1 MLSLPF
7 SKLADVYEALEGTRS
22 GLAMRDILSRFFKAT
37 PKGDIDKIAYLT
49 LGRIGPEYEEIEL
62 GMAEKM
68 VLRAIAVAFERGEDE
83 VRREFKKKGDAGL
96 VAEALAG
103 RGRDALTVS
112 QVFDKL
118 WEIQAATGPGSQERK
133 IKILAEM
140 LRAAFPKEA
149 RYLTRIALG
158 TLRLGTGTMTVLD
171 SLAIAFTGTKAN
183 KPKLEHAYNI
193 CSDIGAV
200 ARAVATKGL
209 AGVVRFDVI
218 VGRPIKMMLAQRV
231 PSIAEIK
238 EKIPGAI
245 AIEEKYDGERIQVHK
260 KGREVVLY
268 SRRQENITHQ
278 FPDVVAA
285 VLKQISARECVIEG
299 EAVAIKAEDV
309 LLPFQVL
316 MQRRR
321 KYEIERY
328 VKQIPVCL
336 YLFDLLYL
344 NGRSYINRPYLE
356 RRAALRRITRDSPHL
371 KLARNIVTEKV
382 EEIEEFFNE
391 ALNRGCE
398 GILAKSTAPD
408 SVYQAGTRG
417 WLWIKWK
424 REYAKEIRETFDLV
438 IIGAFMGRGIRSGTY
453 GALLAAV
460 YNPKSDRFESFCK
473 VGSGFTEEQLFELP
487 KKLARY
493 RIPRPSPRVWIEKA
507 MEPDVHFDPKI
518 VIEVLGAEITKSPT
532 HTAAREHFKDAGLAL
547 RFPRFLN
554 YRPDKGPEDATT
566 TEEIIRMYSRR

>member
-1 MLSLPF
+1 MPSLPF
-7 SKLADVYEALEGTRS
+7 SKLADIYEALESTRS
-22 GLAMRDILSRFFKAT
+22 GLAMRDILSKFFKAT
-37 PKGDIDKIAYLT
+37 PKADIDKIAYLT

-68 VLRAIAVAFERGEDE
+68 VLRAIATVFERGEDE
-83 VRREFKKKGDAGL
+83 VRREFKKRGDAGL
-96 VAEALAG
+96 VAEAFAG
-103 RGRDALTVS
+103 RGRGGLTVS
-112 QVFDKL
+112 HVFDKL

-133 IKILAEM
+133 IKLFAEL
-140 LRAAFPKEA
+140 LRAASPKEA
-149 RYLTRIALG
+149 RYLTRIVLG

-209 AGVVRFDVI
+209 AGVVRFDVV

-231 PSIAEIK
+231 TSIAEIK
-238 EKIPGAI
+238 ERIPGAI

-260 KGREVVLY
+260 KGQEVVLY

-285 VLKQISARECVIEG
+285 VLKQINARDCVIEG

-309 LLPFQVL
+309 LLPFQIL

-328 VKQIPVCL
+328 VREIPVCL

-344 NGRSYINRPYLE
+344 NGKSHINRPYLA
-356 RRAALRRITRDSPHL
+356 RRTALRKITRDSAHL
-371 KLARNIVTEKV
+371 KLARNVVTDKV

-398 GILAKSTAPD
+398 GILAKSTAPE

-438 IIGAFMGRGIRSGTY
+438 IVGAFMGRGIRSGTY

-487 KKLARY
+487 KKLAKHKLARS
-493 RIPRPSPRVWIEKA
+493 SPRVWIEKA

-532 HTAAREHFKDAGLAL
+532 HTAAREQFKDAGLAL
-547 RFPRFLN
+547 RFPRFLK

-566 TEEIIRMYSRR
+566 TDEVIKMYSKR